1 MGIQNS
7 LAWCCVFQQ
16 ITALKNPLPYFVLVA
31 SIIVTIYT
39 YTVLGFFTVLKT
51 PSGYEKSYVFFSGGG
66 GFLFCFVFVKLK
78 KKKKRQD
85 QTPVLTSFLR
95 LFLHQEHKV
104 LSSKKVS
111 SVAC

>member
-78 KKKKRQD
+78 KKKKGRTRHQC
-85 QTPVLTSFLR
+85 LL
-95 LFLHQEHKV
+95 LFCDYFYTRNIKF
-104 LSSKKVS
+104 
-111 SVAC
+111 

>member
-78 KKKKRQD
+78 KKKKAGPD
-85 QTPVLTSFLR
+85 TSAYFFFAIIFTPGT
-95 LFLHQEHKV
+95 
-104 LSSKKVS
+104 
-111 SVAC
+111 